1 MAVFRPKNNYFM
13 DYEDGGS
20 FGEPTI
26 DEVIAQLIAPT
37 QPVAPVVEPVAPM
50 TTQETVKALVDSGAF
65 EQSPN
70 QAVLIDGTYY
80 QPIYNSTG
88 SGQDFQQGPLENVI
102 TYKESENKV
111 GGDVNWFS
119 PEGEKQQVTKQQEVN
134 ATKDLMDFALTAGTI
149 FGVPAGIGEALGL
162 TGSVGQAVGQ
172 GVLTSGTQ
180 LGGGASLEDALTA
193 GLVSG
198 GLVYGG
204 SQLGDIAKNA
214 TYDSVAAADTAG
226 GLIPKYGTTYDDI
239 MANLVNNPETQ
250 LALSNIV
257 NPEPVVTP
265 VPEPTPSNAVTT
277 TPLENVQVSASVQ
290 PVAPTLN
297 DVISSITS
305 QPALPE
311 VPMENVQ
318 VSAPAQP
325 TQVQQAPVLND
336 VINAIITPQAPAPLA
351 EMVTTSDRPK
361 TTQEVVDTI
370 AAPIVIPTET
380 IPELV
385 TTGERP
391 RPITEEKP
399 STIVDSNLPIPVI
412 TPSAPIDTK
421 IPEQEKKWTA
431 KELAELARLGL
442 LATSVFG
449 AATAD
454 SGPTGFDIV
463 PVPADWKSP
472 VYQKDMVATAPT
484 QLPPIDFGN
493 RNLLIGTQWE
503 KFLDPNYGQVP
514 APVQFNQPSNMSYDR
529 LMNIIGTGRDTL
541 PSQALTINDVISGI
555 QNQYGQKP

>member
-1 MAVFRPKNNYFM
+1 MARPNANYFM
-13 DYEDGGS
+13 DYEDTGL
-20 FGEPTI
+20 FGAPTI
-26 DEVIAQLIAPT
+26 DEIIAQITAPT
-37 QPVAPVVEPVAPM
+37 QPVAPVVAPANPM
-50 TTQETVKALVDSGAF
+50 TTEETVKALVNSGAL
-65 EQSPN
+65 ESGN
-70 QAVLIDGTYY
+70 AVLIDGTYY
-80 QPIYNSTG
+80 QPVYNSTG
-88 SGQDFQQGPLENVI
+88 SGETFEQGPLENVI

-119 PEGEKQQVTKQQEVN
+119 PEGEKQQVTQQQEVN
-134 ATKDLMDFALTAGTI
+134 ATKDLMDFALTAGTM

-172 GVLTSGTQ
+172 GILTSGTQ
-180 LGGGASLEDALTA
+180 LGGGASLEDALKA

-226 GLIPKYGTTYDDI
+226 GLIPKYGTTYDEI
-239 MANLVNNPETQ
+239 IANLVDNPETQ

-277 TPLENVQVSASVQ
+277 TPIETVQVTV
-290 PVAPTLN
+290 P
-297 DVISSITS
+297 S
-305 QPALPE
+305 Q
-311 VPMENVQ
+311 VP
-318 VSAPAQP
+318 
-325 TQVQQAPVLND
+325 QAPVLSD

-351 EMVTTSDRPK
+351 EIVTTADRPK
-361 TTQEVVDTI
+361 TTQEVIDTI
-370 AAPIVIPTET
+370 ATPIVIPQVPAPV
-380 IPELV
+380 PEMEV
-385 TTGERP
+385 VAN

-399 STIVDSNLPIPVI
+399 SSITENNLSIPVI
-412 TPSAPIDTK
+412 TPSAPIDTT
-421 IPEQEKKWTA
+421 IPKAEKKWTA
-431 KELAELARLGL
+431 SELADLARLGL
-442 LATSVFG
+442 LATTVLG
-449 AATAD
+449 AAD

-493 RNLLIGTQWE
+493 RNLLVGTQWE
-503 KFLDPNYGQVP
+503 KFLDPNYGKVP

-529 LMNIIGTGRDTL
+529 LMGILGTGRDTL

>member
-1 MAVFRPKNNYFM
+1 M
-13 DYEDGGS
+13 DYEDTGS

-26 DEVIAQLIAPT
+26 DEVIAQLVAPT
-37 QPVAPVVEPVAPM
+37 QTVAPANAM
-50 TTQETVKALVDSGAF
+50 TTQETVKALVDSGALA
-65 EQSPN
+65 SGN
-70 QAVLIDGTYY
+70 AVLIDGTYY

-119 PEGEKQQVTKQQEVN
+119 PEGEKQQVTQQQEVN
-134 ATKDLMDFALTAGTI
+134 ATKDLMDFALTAGTM

-162 TGSVGQAVGQ
+162 TGAVGQAVGQ

-180 LGGGASLEDALTA
+180 LGGGASLEDALKA

-214 TYDSVAAADTAG
+214 SYDSVAAADTAG

-239 MANLVNNPETQ
+239 MANLVDNPETQ
-250 LALSNIV
+250 LALSNIA
-257 NPEPVVTP
+257 NPPEVVTP
-265 VPEPTPSNAVTT
+265 VPEPTPSNAVITS
-277 TPLENVQVSASVQ
+277 PEVVQVTAPAQTVT
-290 PVAPTLN
+290 PTLN
-297 DVISSITS
+297 DVISSIAS

-311 VPMENVQ
+311 VPMETVQ

-325 TQVQQAPVLND
+325 TQVQQAPVLSD
-336 VINAIITPQAPAPLA
+336 VINAIITPPASQPMA
-351 EMVTTSDRPK
+351 EIVTTANAPK

-370 AAPIVIPTET
+370 AAPIVVPQVPAP
-380 IPELV
+380 IPEIEVV
-385 TTGERP
+385 TK

-399 STIVDSNLPIPVI
+399 SSIKDEPVVPIPIV
-412 TPSAPIDTK
+412 PSAPIDTK

-431 KELAELARLGL
+431 SELADLARLGL
-442 LATSVFG
+442 LATTVFG
-449 AATAD
+449 AANSG
-454 SGPTGFDIV
+454 SGPTQYDIV

-472 VYQKDMVATAPT
+472 VYQKDLPATSPT

-493 RNLLIGTQWE
+493 RNLLVGTQWE

-529 LMNIIGTGRDTL
+529 LMGILGTGRDTL
-541 PSQALTINDVISGI
+541 PSQALSINDVISGI
-555 QNQYGQKP
+555 QNQYGQAPKGTVG

>member
-1 MAVFRPKNNYFM
+1 MARPNNNYFM
-13 DYEDGGS
+13 DYEDTGS
-20 FGEPTI
+20 YGEPTI
-26 DEVIAQLIAPT
+26 DEVIAQL
-37 QPVAPVVEPVAPM
+37 VAPSQQVAPANPM
-50 TTQETVKALVDSGAF
+50 TTQETVKALVDSGALA
-65 EQSPN
+65 SGN
-70 QAVLIDGTYY
+70 AVLIDGTYY

-134 ATKDLMDFALTAGTI
+134 ATKDLMDFALTAGTM

-162 TGSVGQAVGQ
+162 TGAVGQAVGQ

-180 LGGGASLEDALTA
+180 LGGGASLEDALKA

-214 TYDSVAAADTAG
+214 SYDSVAAADTAG

-239 MANLVNNPETQ
+239 MANLVNNEGTQ
-250 LALSNIV
+250 LALQDII
-257 NPEPVVTP
+257 NPPAVATP
-265 VPEPTPSNAVTT
+265 VPEPTPSNVVTT
-277 TPLENVQVSASVQ
+277 TP
-290 PVAPTLN
+290 
-297 DVISSITS
+297 
-305 QPALPE
+305 
-311 VPMENVQ
+311 METVQ
-318 VSAPAQP
+318 VSAPAQVP
-325 TQVQQAPVLND
+325 QAPVLSD
-336 VINAIITPQAPAPLA
+336 VISAIVAQQAPAPIP
-351 EMVTTSDRPK
+351 EMVTTADRPK
-361 TTQEVVDTI
+361 TTQEVIDTI
-370 AAPIVIPTET
+370 APPIVAPPEA

-385 TTGERP
+385 MTGDRP

-399 STIVDSNLPIPVI
+399 STITDSNLPIPVI

-421 IPEQEKKWTA
+421 IPQQEKKWTA
-431 KELAELARLGL
+431 SELADLARLGL
-442 LATSVFG
+442 LATTVFG
-449 AATAD
+449 AANSG
-454 SGPTGFDIV
+454 SGPTQYDIV

-472 VYQKDMVATAPT
+472 VYQKDLPATAPT

-493 RNLLIGTQWE
+493 RNLLVGTQWE

-529 LMNIIGTGRDTL
+529 LMGILGTGRDTL
-541 PSQALTINDVISGI
+541 PSQALSINDVISGI
-555 QNQYGQKP
+555 QNQYGQAPKGTVG

>member
-1 MAVFRPKNNYFM
+1 MAVFRPNDNYFM
-13 DYEDGGS
+13 DYEDTG
-20 FGEPTI
+20 FEPTI
-26 DEVIAQLIAPT
+26 DEVIAQLVAPT

-50 TTQETVKALVDSGAF
+50 TTEETVKALVNSGAL
-65 EQSPN
+65 ESGN
-70 QAVLIDGTYY
+70 AVLIDGTYY
-80 QPIYNSTG
+80 QPVYNSTG
-88 SGQDFQQGPLENVI
+88 SGETFEQGPLENVI

-119 PEGEKQQVTKQQEVN
+119 PEGEKQQVTQQQEVN
-134 ATKDLMDFALTAGTI
+134 ATKDLMDFALTAGTM

-172 GVLTSGTQ
+172 GILTSGTQ
-180 LGGGASLEDALTA
+180 LGGGASLEDALKA

-214 TYDSVAAADTAG
+214 TYDSVVAADTAG
-226 GLIPKYGTTYDDI
+226 GLIPKYGTTYDEI
-239 MANLVNNPETQ
+239 IANLVDNPETQ
-250 LALSNIV
+250 LALQNII

-277 TPLENVQVSASVQ
+277 TPMETVQV
-290 PVAPTLN
+290 T
-297 DVISSITS
+297 
-305 QPALPE
+305 
-311 VPMENVQ
+311 
-318 VSAPAQP
+318 APAQVP
-325 TQVQQAPVLND
+325 QAPVLSD

-351 EMVTTSDRPK
+351 EMVTTADRPK
-361 TTQEVVDTI
+361 TTQEVIDTI
-370 AAPIVIPTET
+370 APPIVIPTET
-380 IPELV
+380 IPEVV

-399 STIVDSNLPIPVI
+399 SAIVDSNLPIPVI

-421 IPEQEKKWTA
+421 IPQQEKKYT
-431 KELAELARLGL
+431 LAELADMARLGL
-442 LATSVFG
+442 LG
-449 AATAD
+449 AGLIAGTTAD
-454 SGPTGFDIV
+454 NSPKGFDIV
-463 PVPADWKSP
+463 PVPEDWKSP
-472 VYQKDMVATAPT
+472 VYQKDMVAPT

-503 KFLDPNYGQVP
+503 KFLDPNYGKVP

-529 LMNIIGTGRDTL
+529 LMGILGTGRDTL

>member
-1 MAVFRPKNNYFM
+1 MARPNNNYFM
-13 DYEDGGS
+13 DYEDTGS

-26 DEVIAQLIAPT
+26 DEVIAQLVAPT
-37 QPVAPVVEPVAPM
+37 QPVAPANPM
-50 TTQETVKALVDSGAF
+50 TTQETVKALVDSGALA
-65 EQSPN
+65 SGN
-70 QAVLIDGTYY
+70 AVLIDGTYY

-119 PEGEKQQVTKQQEVN
+119 PEGEKQQVTQQQEVN
-134 ATKDLMDFALTAGTI
+134 ATKDLMDFALTAGTM

-162 TGSVGQAVGQ
+162 TGAVGQAVGQ

-180 LGGGASLEDALTA
+180 LGGGASLEDALKA

-214 TYDSVAAADTAG
+214 SYDSVAAADTAG

-239 MANLVNNPETQ
+239 MANLVDNPETQ
-250 LALSNIV
+250 LALSNIA
-257 NPEPVVTP
+257 NPPEVVTP
-265 VPEPTPSNAVTT
+265 VPEPTPSNAVITS
-277 TPLENVQVSASVQ
+277 PEVVQVTAPAQTVT
-290 PVAPTLN
+290 PTLN
-297 DVISSITS
+297 DVISSIAS

-311 VPMENVQ
+311 VPMETVQ

-325 TQVQQAPVLND
+325 TQVQQAPVLSD
-336 VINAIITPQAPAPLA
+336 VINAIITPPASQPMA
-351 EMVTTSDRPK
+351 EIVTTANAPK

-370 AAPIVIPTET
+370 AAPIVVPQVPAP
-380 IPELV
+380 IPEIEVV
-385 TTGERP
+385 TK

-399 STIVDSNLPIPVI
+399 SSIKDEPVVPIPIV
-412 TPSAPIDTK
+412 PSAPIDTK

-431 KELAELARLGL
+431 SELADLARLGL
-442 LATSVFG
+442 LATTVFG
-449 AATAD
+449 AANSG
-454 SGPTGFDIV
+454 SGPTQYDIV

-472 VYQKDMVATAPT
+472 VYQKDLPATSPT

-493 RNLLIGTQWE
+493 RNLLVGTQWE

-529 LMNIIGTGRDTL
+529 LMGILGTGRDTL
-541 PSQALTINDVISGI
+541 PSQALSINDVISGI
-555 QNQYGQKP
+555 QNQYGQAPKGTVG

>member
-13 DYEDGGS
+13 DYEDVG
-20 FGEPTI
+20 FEPTI
-26 DEVIAQLIAPT
+26 DEVIAQLVAPA
-37 QPVAPVVEPVAPM
+37 QPVVEPVAPM
-50 TTQETVKALVDSGAF
+50 TTQETVKALVNSGAL
-65 EQSPN
+65 ESGN
-70 QAVLIDGTYY
+70 AVLIDGTYY

-88 SGQDFQQGPLENVI
+88 SGETFEQGPLENVI

-134 ATKDLMDFALTAGTI
+134 ATKDLMDFALTAGTM

-180 LGGGASLEDALTA
+180 LGGGASLEDALKA

-214 TYDSVAAADTAG
+214 TYDSVAADTAG
-226 GLIPKYGTTYDDI
+226 GLIPKYGTTYDEI
-239 MANLVNNPETQ
+239 MANLVGDEGTQ
-250 LALSNIV
+250 LALQNII

-277 TPLENVQVSASVQ
+277 TPLENV
-290 PVAPTLN
+290 
-297 DVISSITS
+297 
-305 QPALPE
+305 
-311 VPMENVQ
+311 M
-318 VSAPAQP
+318 VSAPAQVP
-325 TQVQQAPVLND
+325 QAPVLSD
-336 VINAIITPQAPAPLA
+336 VISAIVAQQAPAPLA
-351 EMVTTSDRPK
+351 EIVTTADRPK

-385 TTGERP
+385 TTDNRP

-412 TPSAPIDTK
+412 TPSAPIDTT
-421 IPEQEKKWTA
+421 IPQQEKKYT
-431 KELAELARLGL
+431 LAELADMARLGL
-442 LATSVFG
+442 LG
-449 AATAD
+449 AGLIAGTTAD
-454 SGPTGFDIV
+454 NSPKGFDIV
-463 PVPADWKSP
+463 PVPEDWKSP
-472 VYQKDMVATAPT
+472 VYQKDMVAPT

-493 RNLLIGTQWE
+493 RNLLVGTQWE
-503 KFLDPNYGQVP
+503 KFLDPNYGKVP

-529 LMNIIGTGRDTL
+529 LMGILGTGRDTL